1 MERALQIKAKMTSTT
16 SRFKKRIAELNNAIS
31 AVEKVK
37 VEPDAN
43 EVLDYKAGRAKYLQ
57 IALGNAINGL
67 KKDAWGL
74 VELRNVDEDNRYL
87 ILEILKHASK
97 LKKDMPIKEIKQNL
111 AEISRLSD
119 SLKGGARVEKGIQF
133 IDIPPLPEEIK
144 DSVAADL
151 NEIRKCFEAEAYRS
165 CVVLCGRILET
176 SLQRKYYEVTGIDL
190 SETSPGIGLG
200 KLIAKLSEK
209 EVEFDPGLTQQIHL
223 INQVRVYSVHS
234 KKEAFY
240 PSKGQAQAM
249 ILYTLDVLKKLF

>member
-1 MERALQIKAKMTSTT
+1 MTNII
-16 SRFKKRIAELNNAIS
+16 SRFKKRIAELNSAIS

-57 IALGNAINGL
+57 IALRNAVDKL
-67 KKDAWGL
+67 KKDAWEL
-74 VELRNVDEDNRYL
+74 VELRNVDEDNKYL
-87 ILEILKHASK
+87 ILEILKRTSR
-97 LKKDMPIKEIKQNL
+97 LKKDMPTNELKQNL
-111 AEISRLSD
+111 AEISRLSN
-119 SLKGGARVEKGIQF
+119 SLKGSVRVEKGIQF
-133 IDIPPLPEEIK
+133 IDIPPLPDEIK
-144 DSVAADL
+144 DSIAADL

-165 CVVLCGRILET
+165 CVVLCGRVLET
-176 SLQRKYYEVTGIDL
+176 ALQRKYYEVTGVDL
-190 SETSPGIGLG
+190 METSPGIGLG

-240 PSKGQAQAM
+240 PSKGQTQAM
-249 ILYTLDVLKKLF
+249 ILYTLDVLRKLF

>member
-1 MERALQIKAKMTSTT
+1 MTNII
-16 SRFKKRIAELNNAIS
+16 SRFKKRIAELNSAIS

-57 IALGNAINGL
+57 IALRSAVDKL
-67 KKDAWGL
+67 KKDAWEL
-74 VELRNVDEDNRYL
+74 VELRNVDEDNKYL
-87 ILEILKHASK
+87 ILEILKRTSR
-97 LKKDMPIKEIKQNL
+97 LKKDMPTNELKQNL
-111 AEISRLSD
+111 AEISRLSN
-119 SLKGGARVEKGIQF
+119 SLKGSVRVEKGIQF
-133 IDIPPLPEEIK
+133 IDIPPLPDEIK
-144 DSVAADL
+144 DSIAADL

-165 CVVLCGRILET
+165 CVVLCGRVLET
-176 SLQRKYYEVTGIDL
+176 ALQRKYYEVTGVDL
-190 SETSPGIGLG
+190 METSPGIGLG

-240 PSKGQAQAM
+240 PSKGQTQAM
-249 ILYTLDVLKKLF
+249 ILYTLDVLRKLF

>member
-1 MERALQIKAKMTSTT
+1 MTNII
-16 SRFKKRIAELNNAIS
+16 SRFKKRIAELNSAIS

-57 IALGNAINGL
+57 IALRSAVDKL
-67 KKDAWGL
+67 KKDAWEL
-74 VELRNVDEDNRYL
+74 VELRNVDEDNKYL
-87 ILEILKHASK
+87 ILEILKRTSR
-97 LKKDMPIKEIKQNL
+97 LKKDMPTNELKQNL
-111 AEISRLSD
+111 AEISRLSN
-119 SLKGGARVEKGIQF
+119 SLKGSVRVEKGIQF
-133 IDIPPLPEEIK
+133 IDIPPLPDEIK
-144 DSVAADL
+144 DSIAADL

-165 CVVLCGRILET
+165 CVVLCGRVLET
-176 SLQRKYYEVTGIDL
+176 ALQRKYYEVTGVDL
-190 SETSPGIGLG
+190 METSPGIGLG

-240 PSKGQAQAM
+240 PSKGQTQEG
-249 ILYTLDVLKKLF
+249 DVLKNIFVSFIYF